1 MSCKPHRY
9 ERRGLKNDQKVE
21 TISKLE
27 VAVYAKMNNARGQ
40 AMIESLF
47 VMILTT
53 LIFLALFQYA
63 NLFSSKIILTH
74 AAARAARCRS
84 VGFNQWMVLK
94 SARVAAIPASGKRLV
109 PGPAGVDP
117 AITAALQNNRVIDIW
132 DLALH
137 SNTRS
142 PGTMLERGRIPEY
155 MGTINS
161 PTAEY
166 LLDYEHWETLSV
178 SVDEDMT
185 LDGKTPGLAVVN
197 VRMRYPF
204 LISLRALLDGELRN
218 PEAGEDMALKG
229 HFQIENQYPL
239 YIEDANW

>member
-1 MSCKPHRY
+1 M
-9 ERRGLKNDQKVE
+9 
-21 TISKLE
+21 
-27 VAVYAKMNNARGQ
+27 YAKLNNKGGQ
-40 AMIESLF
+40 AMIESIF
-47 VMILTT
+47 VIILTS

-94 SARVAAIPASGKRLV
+94 SARVAAIPAAGKRLI
-109 PGPAGVDP
+109 PEQLGVDP

-132 DLALH
+132 ELALH

-155 MGTINS
+155 MGTINH
-161 PTAEY
+161 PTAEH

-178 SVDEDMT
+178 RIDEDMD
-185 LDGKTPGLAVVN
+185 LDGKTPGLAVVD
-197 VRMRYPF
+197 VSIRYPF
-204 LISLRALLDGELRN
+204 LISVRALRDGELRN
-218 PEAGEDMALKG
+218 PDQDEGMALKG